1 MLGLDHPNGPETGVE
16 PIGDLDFV
24 QPLELEANG
33 ALGPVHLEPA
43 RRPVS
48 RGDSRPLHRADGSVR
63 ELDHRNEGVVDLD
76 WLAVALG
83 NRDLAEPGD
92 FRYLA
97 HRVAGLVDHVRA
109 EVAERPETRDA
120 LVHAPAHRLA
130 GIEVGRHQEAR
141 PNVRD
146 LTELAGLDY
155 FAHEPDGGDEPK
167 DEGALVSDPGLGD
180 GPPHLE
186 RLVRRAAQRLFAE
199 NVLAVSSRFDGRL
212 GMEVIGRG
220 VDEEPDPRVG
230 DDRAPIQSVLGPSEP
245 RAAHFP
251 GRLGDVGNRDQVGF
265 DGRSGP

>member
-83 NRDLAEPGD
+83 DRDLAESGD

-109 EVAERPETRDA
+109 EVPERPESRNA
-120 LVHAPAHRLA
+120 LVHAPAHRL
-130 GIEVGRHQEAR
+130 IRIDVGRHEEAR
-141 PNVRD
+141 PNMRD
-146 LTELAGLDY
+146 LTELAGLDH
-155 FAHEPDGGDEPK
+155 FAHEPDGGYESE
-167 DEGALVSDPGLGD
+167 DEGALMNDSGRGNR
-180 GPPHLE
+180 PPHFE
-186 RLVRRAAQRLFAE
+186 RFVGGATEGFFAKDM
-199 NVLAVSSRFDGRL
+199 LAVASRFD
-212 GMEVIGRG
+212 
-220 VDEEPDPRVG
+220 
-230 DDRAPIQSVLGPSEP
+230 
-245 RAAHFP
+245 
-251 GRLGDVGNRDQVGF
+251 
-265 DGRSGP
+265 